1 MTTATRRT
9 ASVGGFTLLETVLA
23 TVIGGMVLAG
33 ALSMFVAI
41 SRTEKTMA
49 RVSRHMEELALT
61 QQIFRRSFMTMV
73 LAPTASVQDAV
84 EEAEQDGEVTEVEM
98 AGFPRPRLLLEFD
111 AAPSIAAMQ
120 RAALLDGVRVRD
132 PAGYGFGP
140 QRLEIVLPDKPVPES
155 MRLAPAAWSTG
166 EKDDLIRAF
175 DPSGVEIPDSESG
188 LRGVFEL
195 RPDGARERVMEGYGI
210 VPSTGLDPVPLTAA
224 ARTPAE
230 GWTLWWRPIYG
241 AEYTARQAGQAYDV
255 DLMPSLLAEA
265 VPLVRG
271 IEAMRWTAFAA
282 EDDPNDP
289 DAPVITERWPEYA
302 GTTVEDIPGYLE
314 VELKTTSGAYA
325 NWMFELGWSL
335 AEEASEEAPVGG
347 EETPDEGQGGQDGQ
361 PAPQGLDSLNALDG
375 AQS

>member
-1 MTTATRRT
+1 MTAGTPTRPRR
-9 ASVGGFTLLETVLA
+9 GFTLLETVLA

-33 ALSMFVAI
+33 SMSMFLAI

-49 RVSRHMEELALT
+49 RASRHMEELALT
-61 QQIFRRSFMTMV
+61 QQVFRRSFMTMV

-84 EEAEQDGEVTEVEM
+84 EEAEQDGEVTEAEM
-98 AGFPRPRLLLEFD
+98 ALFPRPRVLLEFD
-111 AAPSIAAMQ
+111 IAPSITAMQ

-166 EKDDLIRAF
+166 AGDDLIEAY
-175 DPSGVEIPDSESG
+175 DPSGVEIPDSETG

-210 VPSTGLDPVPLTAA
+210 VPSTGLEPTPLTPA
-224 ARTPAE
+224 ARAKAD

-241 AEYTARQAGQAYDV
+241 EEYAARQAGQAYDV
-255 DLMPSLLAEA
+255 DLMPAMLAEA

-271 IEAMRWTAFAA
+271 IEVMRWTAFAA

-314 VELKTTSGAYA
+314 LELKTTSGSYA
-325 NWMFELGWSL
+325 NWMFEMGWSL
-335 AEEASEEAPVGG
+335 AEESSEDVPAED
-347 EETPDEGQGGQDGQ
+347 EETPEEDGQ
-361 PAPQGLDSLNALDG
+361 PEQTTPQGLDALNALDG